1 VTIPEVI
8 LAVPLTV
15 EFALAPVNLWSG
27 RTMGNFTR
35 YTGLSPR
42 FATHWLAPVKLAAA
56 ILLAAGVAVPSASLA
71 GATVALSIC
80 LFYLVRLAAPGRRD
94 RAGLAGF
101 ALFGALAASLLVLSI
116 VS

>member
-1 VTIPEVI
+1 MTIPEVI
-8 LAVPLTV
+8 LTVPLTA
-15 EFALAPVNLWSG
+15 EFTFAPFNLWSG

-56 ILLAAGVAVPSASLA
+56 ILLAAGVVVPWARFA
-71 GATVALSIC
+71 GATVALSVC

-94 RAGLAGF
+94 RAGLTGF
-101 ALFGALAASLLVLSI
+101 SLFGALAGWLLALSI
-116 VS
+116 AS